1 MLIQLKFILL
11 YIIITKKYIRIKN
24 MENDLQNKIA

>member
-24 MENDLQNKIA
+24 MENDFQNKIA

>member
-1 MLIQLKFILL
+1 MLIQLKYILL

-24 MENDLQNKIA
+24 MENDFQNKIA